1 MRRILIDE
9 KKIKPT
15 ECSYGFP
22 WHHDAT
28 CFNFKM
34 PKESVSSSE
43 IGEIKNKDD
52 IETLVIGCD
61 LSDYEFIKDMVG
73 LRQLYIYSGSNIRK
87 LDFVR
92 SLNNLSQL
100 YVTNSHV
107 ESLEPVVELVK
118 VRREL
123 FNLEEDIHKRL
134 FMFIEGICIDTDC
147 ELDCSSLAE
156 FAGFVSEIIINRKRI
171 KKKHG

>member
-1 MRRILIDE
+1 MRRILIEEE
-9 KKIKPT
+9 KINPA
-15 ECSYGFP
+15 ECLYGFP

-28 CFNFKM
+28 CYNFKR
-34 PKESVSSSE
+34 PKESVTASE

-61 LSDYEFIKDMVG
+61 LSDYGFIKDMVG
-73 LRQLYIYSGSNIRK
+73 LRQLYIYSGSNIHN

-92 SLNNLSQL
+92 NLDKLSQL
-100 YVTNSHV
+100 YITNSHV
-107 ESLEPVVELVK
+107 ESLEPVVELIK
-118 VRREL
+118 VRKEL
-123 FNLEEDIHKRL
+123 FNSEEDIHKRL
-134 FMFIEGICIDTDC
+134 FMFIEGICVDTDY

-171 KKKHG
+171 RKKHG

>member
-9 KKIKPT
+9 EKINPT
-15 ECSYGFP
+15 ECSYAFP

-28 CFNFKM
+28 CYNFKM
-34 PKESVSSSE
+34 PKESVSASE

-61 LSDYEFIKDMVG
+61 LSDYKFIEDMVG
-73 LRQLYIYSGSNIRK
+73 LRQLYIYSGSNIRN
-87 LDFVR
+87 LGFVR
-92 SLNNLSQL
+92 NLSNLSQL
-100 YVTNSHV
+100 YITNSHV

-118 VRREL
+118 VRKEL
-123 FNLEEDIHKRL
+123 FNSEEDIHKRL

-147 ELDCSSLAE
+147 ALDCSSLAE
-156 FAGFVSEIIINRKRI
+156 FAAFVTEIIINHKRI
-171 KKKHG
+171 RKKH